1 MPQKSPFCQFFQIN
15 FANCFYIRQISIT
28 FAPQN
33 LKTRFLYTFSHNI
46 MAKKKNQPTRTKLEE
61 INDSLSGIEQKFEQ
75 HKNLIYIIVA
85 AILVVAFGIWA
96 YYNFGYKKD
105 EANAQKEMTKADQMH
120 MTGQDS
126 LALTTYES
134 VAKKYGNNLI
144 FKSGVGNLANLYTA
158 QIYYDKGKYAE
169 AQKYLEDYSPKG
181 KVLGALSQNL
191 LGDTYVNQNQ
201 YDKAL
206 KAYDNAIGMSK
217 ESFWD
222 RLGWLDIVL
231 FVLALAALI
240 AFLYF
245 ARTKDEPKL
254 RRLVM
259 ITSAI
264 IFLASAG
271 LLAYLFMNKNGDEN
285 REVIAYSMLKKAT
298 VLDAQKKY
306 DEEVKIYE
314 EIEAKY
320 YGPGSMS
327 MQIERAK
334 AKSGK

>member
-1 MPQKSPFCQFFQIN
+1 
-15 FANCFYIRQISIT
+15 
-28 FAPQN
+28 
-33 LKTRFLYTFSHNI
+33 

-75 HKNLIYIIVA
+75 HKNLIYIIVC

-96 YYNFGYKKD
+96 YYNFGYKKQ
-105 EANAQKEMTKADQMH
+105 EENAQKELAKADQLR

-144 FKSGVGNLANLYTA
+144 FKSGVGNLAKLYTA

-169 AQKYLEDYSPKG
+169 AQKYLEDYTPKG
-181 KVLGALSQNL
+181 KIVGPSSQML

-206 KAYDNAIGMSK
+206 KAYDKAIDQSK
-217 ESFWD
+217 GSFWE
-222 RLGWLDIVL
+222 RISWLEIVL
-231 FVLALAALI
+231 FLLALAAI
-240 AFLYF
+240 AAIVYF
-245 ARTKDEPKL
+245 ARKKDDPKL
-254 RRLVM
+254 RRLVT
-259 ITSAI
+259 ITSAVI
-264 IFLASAG
+264 LLASVG
-271 LLAYLFMNKNGDEN
+271 LLSYLLCNNNIFEN
-285 REVIAYSMLKKAT
+285 RSLIPFAMQKKAT

-306 DEEVKIYE
+306 DEEIKIYE

-320 YGPGSMS
+320 TGPGSMS
-327 MQIERAK
+327 MNIERAK

>member
-1 MPQKSPFCQFFQIN
+1 
-15 FANCFYIRQISIT
+15 
-28 FAPQN
+28 
-33 LKTRFLYTFSHNI
+33 

-85 AILVVAFGIWA
+85 AILVIALGIWA
-96 YYNFGYKKD
+96 YSQFVYKPEVEQAK
-105 EANAQKEMTKADQMH
+105 KEIAKADDLLLKQNFAKQQQQQPVIV
-120 MTGQDS
+120 TTQDS
-126 LALTTYES
+126 TNALQVYES

-144 FKSGVGNLANLYTA
+144 FKNDIGNLAKLMAA
-158 QIYYDKGKYAE
+158 QILSARGKEAE

-181 KVLGALSQNL
+181 KMVGPMSQLL

-206 KAYDNAIGMSK
+206 KAYDNAVDLSK
-217 ESFWD
+217 DSFWE
-222 RLGWLDIVL
+222 RLSWREYIL
-231 FVLALAALI
+231 FLMALAALAGI
-240 AFLYF
+240 IFF
-245 ARTKDEPKL
+245 AKKKDDPKL
-254 RRLVM
+254 RRWSL
-259 ITSAI
+259 ICLAI
-264 IFLASAG
+264 IFLGSAG
-271 LLAYLFMNKNGDEN
+271 FFTYRIMNQTGFEN
-285 REVIAYSMLKKAT
+285 RSLIPYAMMKKAT

-306 DEEVKIYE
+306 DEEIKIYE

-320 YGPGSMS
+320 YGPGTMS